1 MYFHFQA
8 TGRVR
13 VIRLI
18 ITHTGFHPAPECR
31 ETRLSSHV
39 SVLLPRH
46 PLPGLVEDALDRRR
60 DELEGLLDVLRLLG
74 RGLSVLHPEL
84 LRARKAAVTSAARKA
99 AASSRARLR
108 LYSPLARRWLGAQ
121 GACLSPGGAPSW
133 AELPGAR

>member
-1 MYFHFQA
+1 MYLLLHFQA

-74 RGLSVLHPEL
+74 RGLRVLHPEL
-84 LRARKAAVTSAARKA
+84 LHARKAAVTSAARKA
-99 AASSRARLR
+99 AASSRLGCGELLGGVAEGRV
-108 LYSPLARRWLGAQ
+108 SAAAKSRRGYGAN
-121 GACLSPGGAPSW
+121 
-133 AELPGAR
+133 

>member
-60 DELEGLLDVLRLLG
+60 DERLKGSSTSCASLAEVSAYCIPSSCVLE
-74 RGLSVLHPEL
+74 
-84 LRARKAAVTSAARKA
+84 
-99 AASSRARLR
+99 
-108 LYSPLARRWLGAQ
+108 RR
-121 GACLSPGGAPSW
+121 
-133 AELPGAR
+133 R